1 MTRQTAVAEA
11 AAETKPVEDKTVRGV
26 DNRPAWMTRQTAVV
40 SEAVP
45 TLPSAARPSPEEG
58 EIVEEQSMVG
68 GSNKVK
74 RLTNKIVLG

>member
-1 MTRQTAVAEA
+1 
-11 AAETKPVEDKTVRGV
+11 
-26 DNRPAWMTRQTAVV
+26 
-40 SEAVP
+40 

-74 RLTNKIVLG
+74 KLTNKIVLG